1 MSRYQYVTAVVAAG
15 LLSLGPATTSESEP
29 PPYPSSPGIGGAGA
43 FIPPL
48 HANGVFGAG
57 GPDAAIG
64 GAGAFIPPMHANGV
78 FGAGG
83 PDAAIGGAGAFT
95 PPSAASAAGD

>member
-1 MSRYQYVTAVVAAG
+1 MSRYQDVTALVAAG
-15 LLSLGPATTSESEP
+15 LLSLGPTTISRGDP
-29 PPYPSSPGIGGAGA
+29 PPYASSPGIGGAGA

-64 GAGAFIPPMHANGV
+64 GAGAFIPPLHANGV

-83 PDAAIGGAGAFT
+83 PDAAIGGAGAFI
-95 PPSAASAAGD
+95 PRSAEPAAGD